1 MARLVLLEGARWV
14 CPSPFENTPQ
24 EFYTELKDVDRE
36 NEVNRILGAFKLNPF
51 EQLGLRFDASVED
64 VRRAYRKVRRGELF
78 LRESFCTGG

>member
-1 MARLVLLEGARWV
+1 MSCSAEGARWV
-14 CPSPFENTPQ
+14 CPSPFENIPQ

-64 VRRAYRKVRRGELF
+64 VRRAYRKVRRGEPF